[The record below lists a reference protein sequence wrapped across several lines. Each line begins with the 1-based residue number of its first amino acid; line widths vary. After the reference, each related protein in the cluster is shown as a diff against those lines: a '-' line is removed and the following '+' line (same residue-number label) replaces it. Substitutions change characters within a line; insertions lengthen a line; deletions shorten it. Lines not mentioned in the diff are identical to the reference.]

1 MHDEWKSEKKEK
13 LIYMLFLWIQNKNHY
28 PFKFL
33 QKISHLNFY
42 GDFEQRQVSQNYT
55 HHLQCLSVNYY

>member
-1 MHDEWKSEKKEK
+1 MHDERKSEKKEK

-33 QKISHLNFY
+33 QKISH
-42 GDFEQRQVSQNYT
+42 
-55 HHLQCLSVNYY
+55 